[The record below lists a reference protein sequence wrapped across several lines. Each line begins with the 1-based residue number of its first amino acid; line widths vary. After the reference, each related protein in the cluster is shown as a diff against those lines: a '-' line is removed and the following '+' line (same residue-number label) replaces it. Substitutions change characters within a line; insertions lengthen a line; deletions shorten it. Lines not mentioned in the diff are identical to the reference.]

1 MVQQRRDGG
10 CERHRTRNGP
20 VCREHLQILHLI
32 QAGGGAPRGQEREP
46 DSASPPHAAL
56 GLPDNPARWKRT
68 VLKIE
73 AGTRRRP
80 SKRKRAE
87 FESLRDLPD
96 LEALKDAG
104 LMRGDALVAEPD
116 AEPEEADAG
125 TGRRWLRS
133 GVASDRVA

>member
-1 MVQQRRDGG
+1 MCGGLRTEFRPFSLFCAQNRPPVSLRKIPFPGPRDG
-10 CERHRTRNGP
+10 
-20 VCREHLQILHLI
+20 
-32 QAGGGAPRGQEREP
+32 
-46 DSASPPHAAL
+46 
-56 GLPDNPARWKRT
+56 
-68 VLKIE
+68 E
-73 AGTRRRP
+73 AG
-80 SKRKRAE
+80 A

-116 AEPEEADAG
+116 AEPKEADAG